1 MNEWVSTVLLLYH
14 CGGPGCQV
22 VTSIP
27 QIQLLP
33 LYHLFKQ
40 LRPHLVWVFFS
51 SRQRHQQFFT
61 CVWLHG
67 AYVAVC
73 KHTFLVLKTRS
84 LQVPSVSSTSSQPLW
99 CYVSTCLLACAC
111 SQAHPHRTFQFHS
124 PPPPTGL
131 QIIGV
136 ITALK
141 SILMSSSLPCSSTS
155 RFQEG
160 RKRCHPHVGKIT
172 LCRIFF

>member
-1 MNEWVSTVLLLYH
+1 MVAASMNEWVSTVLLLYH

-124 PPPPTGL
+124 PPRQGCRLLELL
-131 QIIGV
+131 QHWK
-136 ITALK
+136 A
-141 SILMSSSLPCSSTS
+141 SLWAVPCLAVLPAG
-155 RFQEG
+155 F
-160 RKRCHPHVGKIT
+160 RKAENVAIHM
-172 LCRIFF
+172 